1 MAVIQSAASTDI
13 ATVDPTMTALRST
26 IKPDQLV
33 GSYQLAATTGATT
46 LIAANA
52 PVFSFRWAPGTGQV
66 CVVKRVS
73 VAWNCTTG
81 FTAGQALGFGMFV
94 ARSFNASD
102 TGGTALAPI
111 LGSSQKYRTAPFV
124 SSVVTD
130 VRISAAATL
139 TAGTRTLDTQ
149 ALGSTQFYATA
160 ATAGSL
166 LTNINLIT
174 YRIND
179 HPLVLLNNEGF
190 VITNQVVMGAGGVG
204 TLIVNVEWFETN
216 YY

>member
-1 MAVIQSAASTDI
+1 
-13 ATVDPTMTALRST
+13 
-26 IKPDQLV
+26 
-33 GSYQLAATTGATT
+33 
-46 LIAANA
+46 
-52 PVFSFRWAPGTGQV
+52 
-66 CVVKRVS
+66 VVKRVS

-81 FTAGQALGFGMFV
+81 FTAGQALGFAMFA

-179 HPLVLLNNEGF
+179 HPLVLQNNEGF